1 MFTMFSSAQIGNV
14 LSSPGTVE
22 PYSEL
27 DCEVVWH
34 PSFSSPQ
41 EGDFDL
47 WVYEG
52 ATQHLHCVAKVWQYN

>member
-1 MFTMFSSAQIGNV
+1 MC
-14 LSSPGTVE
+14 SSPSGTVE

-34 PSFSSPQ
+34 ASFSSPQ

-47 WVYEG
+47 YCFDG
-52 ATQHLHCVAKVWQYN
+52 NIQRLHCIAKVSHDYNLWCLHDPA